1 MSDLTGWKRSQL
13 GKECSIEIGGTPSR
27 DVAEYWDSTN
37 ELNTWVSIRDLNQKV
52 IVRTAESIT
61 DSGVKH
67 SNAKL
72 QPAGTI
78 LLSFKLSIGR
88 VAIAGCPLYTNE
100 AIAGLR
106 SDSLVHDYLYHGLQ
120 QWDLLQGVDQAIKGA
135 TLNKKKLKLIEFDF
149 PLEKSEQAK
158 IAEML
163 STVDRAIEQTEAL
176 IAKQE
181 RIKTGLMQDLLTL
194 GIDEH
199 GNLRSEST
207 HEFKDSP
214 LGRIPQDWSATSFGK
229 IFSDYGGH
237 VQTGPFGS
245 QLHSHEYV
253 IEGIPVVMPQD
264 IISGHINT
272 ADIAQ
277 ISELKA
283 TALARHRMLPGDL
296 IFARRGDLSKC
307 AVIQQV
313 QEGWI
318 CGTGCLLMRPPLKAL
333 SPRWTAEIYRFYT
346 TQRQVSIHA
355 VGSTMP
361 NLNTEILTSLVV
373 ARSPLEEQQR
383 IEERLRGTEDHESI
397 NRNQLNKLKLL
408 KMGLMQDLLT
418 GRKRVTPL
426 LELEHAH

>member
-163 STVDRAIEQTEAL
+163 STVDRAIGQTEAL

-383 IEERLRGTEDHESI
+383 IEERLRGTEDHERI

>member
-383 IEERLRGTEDHESI
+383 IEERLRGTEDHERI